1 MCCHADSNPQPG
13 SEYFRAN
20 VLNHAGDVPN
30 FDYLA
35 EASPQFNSQL
45 QTRRQAAEA
54 NNQQPGYVTADVSLL
69 SDNRGDAVQPAPT
82 EPTDRIHWFND
93 FTDAF
98 TAGITDNKPIVILF
112 EAKGPNTDAI
122 QQQLLDPSVQNLA
135 SRAVF
140 GVGHVDSDQVA
151 FGMAKNMDLT
161 RLPTISVFAPN
172 SKQISEMG
180 RLEGYHTAD
189 QISAALDVYIAR
201 AAHINDSKPTTT

>member
-1 MCCHADSNPQPG
+1 LCCHTDSNPQPG

-20 VLNHAGDVPN
+20 VLNHAGDLPN

-45 QTRRQAAEA
+45 QARRRAAETS
-54 NNQQPGYVTADVSLL
+54 NPQPGYVTADVSLL
-69 SDNRGDAVQPAPT
+69 SDNRGDAVRPAST
-82 EPTDRIHWFND
+82 EPTDQIHWFND

-98 TAGITDNKPIVILF
+98 TAGISSNKPIVILF

-122 QQQLLDPSVQNLA
+122 QQQLLDPIVQNLG
-135 SRAVF
+135 SRAAF
-140 GVGHVDSDQVA
+140 GVGHVDADQVA
-151 FGMAKNMDLT
+151 LTMAKNLDLT

-189 QISAALDVYIAR
+189 QIAAALDVYINR
-201 AAHINDSKPTTT
+201 AAHINDANPTTT